1 MRSFVRSVVVLGAC
15 VAATACNQKNRS
27 DVAVPLPT
35 SPGPASPPGTPLIF
49 RIVSGPDQMP
59 VRGAAV
65 SIDGDDY
72 VTDSDGYFTFA
83 GEVGPRW
90 GAALDVDA
98 PGFLPRRTKI
108 NGARVIG
115 LWPVASDAEADA
127 VRAMVYQRGGPQG
140 EVLFPP
146 APGAFYVTLEGSSR
160 DVSLAW
166 AAEASAFGAIFGLS
180 YELSASFQ
188 YETNETLVLFDSA
201 PAAPCTPIAVSGF
214 CRDPNMHYKIFR
226 VLPEKA
232 TDPET
237 MRRVLASWFLGP
249 NPLPGL
255 LNGDAPAASLSPLE
269 MQTIRMILQRPL
281 DNRWPDSDR

>member
-1 MRSFVRSVVVLGAC
+1 MRSFLRSVVVLGAC
-15 VAATACNQKNRS
+15 VAVTACNEKNRS
-27 DVAVPLPT
+27 DLAVPLPT
-35 SPGPASPPGTPLIF
+35 SPGPTSSPTSPLTF

-65 SIDGDDY
+65 SIEGDGY
-72 VTDSDGYFTFA
+72 VSDGDGYFTFA
-83 GEVGPRW
+83 GEAGPRW

-108 NGARVIG
+108 DGDRVIG

-127 VRAMVYQRGGPQG
+127 VRAMVYQRGGPHG

-146 APGAFYVTLEGSSR
+146 APGVFYVTLEGSSR

-166 AAEASAFGAIFGLS
+166 AAEATAFGSIFGLS
-180 YELSASFQ
+180 YELSPSFQ
-188 YETNETLVLFDSA
+188 YETNETQVLFNA
-201 PAAPCTPIAVSGF
+201 EPATPCGPIAVWGF

-237 MRRVLASWFLGP
+237 IRRVLASWFLGP
-249 NPLPGL
+249 NPLPGF
-255 LNGDAPAASLSPLE
+255 LNGDAPAASLSSLE
-269 MQTIRMILQRPL
+269 MQTIRMILQRRL
-281 DNRWPDSDR
+281 TNRWPDSDR